1 MDFRTL
7 TKDEISKLNE
17 GHPPIVFGLDCEEA
31 IRGLIANIELLE
43 RELAAEKALAD
54 WLEALLPEPLE
65 GVDEYAAPELS
76 EWDAAVA
83 EARAAYRKARG
94 L

>member
-54 WLEALLPEPLE
+54 
-65 GVDEYAAPELS
+65 ELHEDLVHS
-76 EWDAAVA
+76 GISMNPTILK
-83 EARAAYRKARG
+83 YRKARG